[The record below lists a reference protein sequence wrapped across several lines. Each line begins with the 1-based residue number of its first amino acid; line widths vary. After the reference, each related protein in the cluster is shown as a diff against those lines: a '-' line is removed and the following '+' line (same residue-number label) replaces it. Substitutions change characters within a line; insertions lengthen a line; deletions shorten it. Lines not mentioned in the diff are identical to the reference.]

1 MQMPQMAKNVFMGG
15 FIALTSVAVK
25 SLIPGKTSRKLANT
39 SPDHAASANET
50 FY

>member
-1 MQMPQMAKNVFMGG
+1 MQMPQMAKDVFIGG

-25 SLIPGKTSRKLANT
+25 SLIPRKTTPELANA
-39 SPDHAASANET
+39 SPDHTESATET

>member
-1 MQMPQMAKNVFMGG
+1 MQMPQMAKDVFMRG

-25 SLIPGKTSRKLANT
+25 SLIPGKTSRVPANV
-39 SPDHAASANET
+39 SPDHTESANET